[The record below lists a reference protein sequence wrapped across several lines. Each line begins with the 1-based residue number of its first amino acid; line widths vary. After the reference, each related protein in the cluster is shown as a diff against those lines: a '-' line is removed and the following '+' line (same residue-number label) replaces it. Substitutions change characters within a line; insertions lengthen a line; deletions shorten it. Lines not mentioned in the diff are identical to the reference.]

1 MTDDTSATLRRLINA
16 DFLFEDEKSLL
27 PEDTS
32 LRDPGTIDSMGAI
45 ERACAIR
52 EASIPWPS

>member
-27 PEDTS
+27 PEDPS

>member
-1 MTDDTSATLRRLINA
+1 MTDHISATLRRLVNA
-16 DFLFEDEKSLL
+16 NFLFEEEKSLL

-32 LRDPGTIDSMGAI
+32 LRDPATIDSMGAI

>member
-1 MTDDTSATLRRLINA
+1 MTDHISATLRRLMNA
-16 DFLFEDEKSLL
+16 NFLFEDEKSLL

-32 LRDPGTIDSMGAI
+32 LRDSGIIDSMGAI

-52 EASIPWPS
+52 EASIPWAS